1 MYPAGSPELID
12 RVRSIRDR
20 AALRDVTATG
30 TNHSKRERNPTE
42 RSRSDETAV
51 TFQSVRHRRGRCM

>member
-20 AALRDVTATG
+20 AALRDVTVQGQITANENATQ
-30 TNHSKRERNPTE
+30 RNDHAPMKP
-42 RSRSDETAV
+42 R
-51 TFQSVRHRRGRCM
+51 